1 MQHWK
6 IHSLFLCV
14 KNSAVQDYPALYLYH
29 LVNLIKQF
37 YFNSLGKDF
46 PLVLIFELNAM
57 TAPLKKQDHIIYKY
71 TYRYMFTFWYM

>member
-46 PLVLIFELNAM
+46 PLVLIF
-57 TAPLKKQDHIIYKY
+57 
-71 TYRYMFTFWYM
+71 